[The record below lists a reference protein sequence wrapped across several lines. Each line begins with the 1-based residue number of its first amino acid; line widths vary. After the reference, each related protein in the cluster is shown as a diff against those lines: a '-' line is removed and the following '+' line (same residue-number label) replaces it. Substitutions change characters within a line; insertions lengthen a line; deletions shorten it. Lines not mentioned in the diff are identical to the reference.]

1 MRALLSCFSWFW
13 ENLIRKT
20 SPLVL
25 GKILSVFVTIL
36 AADDKY
42 PVEDW
47 ENLQLPIQMQL
58 SEKRKNFLEF
68 FVPFLDSTSKFKH
81 FEKKKM
87 MVMANVFPKL
97 QTMKNFVRPLCK
109 NPCFGT
115 RFNSQDAKV
124 SGILEEPTWEHFCH
138 EFSSFWDKSIW
149 KLTPLLFREI
159 FGCFLTHWLLMAS
172 IRLKICRIC
181 NFPCKI
187 Q

>member
-58 SEKRKNFLEF
+58 SEKRKTFLEF

-81 FEKKKM
+81 FEKKRWWSWLMYFRNYRLWKTSSDHSVRTPVSEHALTVKM
-87 MVMANVFPKL
+87 LKCPEYLKNLHESTFVMSFHHFE
-97 QTMKNFVRPLCK
+97 TSR
-109 NPCFGT
+109 FG
-115 RFNSQDAKV
+115 N
-124 SGILEEPTWEHFCH
+124 
-138 EFSSFWDKSIW
+138 
-149 KLTPLLFREI
+149 
-159 FGCFLTHWLLMAS
+159 
-172 IRLKICRIC
+172 
-181 NFPCKI
+181 
-187 Q
+187 